1 MRTKAHSR
9 FFVHINLKTAHNTYM
24 SKRKHNK
31 MIEDVF
37 EQCVSANECTGLFQ
51 KVALD
56 PDEVR
61 TFPRMYNDIDDA
73 DSIEP

>member
-1 MRTKAHSR
+1 MGKK
-9 FFVHINLKTAHNTYM
+9 IKY
-24 SKRKHNK
+24 NK

-37 EQCVSANECTGLFQ
+37 EECVSANECTGLFQ

-56 PDEVR
+56 PEEVR
-61 TFPRMYNDIDDA
+61 KFHKMYNKIDGH